1 MEPGGGIAKLKGM
14 KLFAACAAVVCLTLG
29 SARADTFLV
38 LPFSNVSKYANISW
52 VGESVS
58 ETVREA
64 LARQRLMSIDREDR
78 QEAYR
83 RLGLRSDATPT
94 RATVIKIGQSLDAD
108 QVIYGEFDLGAPP
121 VGAPITRGSLKITAH
136 VLDLRHTRQGP
147 EFSEIGA
154 LQDLAGL
161 QRHLAWRALQF
172 VSSKSA
178 PGEAEFA
185 RDWPQIRVE
194 AIESYIRGL
203 LASSPDQKHKL
214 FSQAVQLQPDY
225 SQACYQLGMLEYA
238 KKQYA
243 AAAGWLERVA
253 RVDAH
258 YRQALF
264 YLGICRFNAGDYA
277 AAQAAFEKVASE
289 VPLNEVYNNLGAAQS
304 RNNDPR
310 ALESFA
316 KALEGDSTDPA
327 YHFNYGYE
335 LWKQG
340 RFAAAADS
348 FRAAL
353 DRDPQDN
360 EAKIMLGR
368 CIKQT
373 GPRMA
378 DLKSSGLQRLKTNYE
393 ESAYWQLKAVLQ
405 PDKK

>member
-1 MEPGGGIAKLKGM
+1 MRLLP
-14 KLFAACAAVVCLTLG
+14 ACAAVVCVTV
-29 SARADTFLV
+29 SAAGADTFLV
-38 LPFSNVSKYANISW
+38 LPFSNSSRYPNINW

-58 ETVREA
+58 ETLREA
-64 LARQRLMSIDREDR
+64 LARQRLMIIDREDR
-78 QEAYR
+78 EEAYR
-83 RLGLRSDATPT
+83 RLGIRHDATPT
-94 RATVIKIGQSLDAD
+94 LATVMKIGQSLDAD
-108 QVIYGEFDLGAPP
+108 QVIYGEFNLTAPP
-121 VGAPITRGSLKITAH
+121 PGAPITRGSLKITAH

-147 EFSEIGA
+147 HFSETGA

-172 VSSKSA
+172 VSPRSS
-178 PGEAEFA
+178 PGEADFA
-185 RDWPQIRVE
+185 RAWPQIRVE

-203 LASSPDQKHKL
+203 LAFSPDQKYKL
-214 FSQAVQLQPDY
+214 FSQAVRLQPDY

-238 KKQYA
+238 KKRYA
-243 AAAGWLERVA
+243 AAAAWLEKVA
-253 RVDAH
+253 QVDAH

-264 YLGICRFNAGDYA
+264 YLGICRFHTGDYA
-277 AAQAAFEKVASE
+277 AAQTAFEQVASE
-289 VPLNEVYNNLGAAQS
+289 VPLNEVFNNLGAAQS

-310 ALESFA
+310 ALSSFA

-360 EAKIMLGR
+360 EAKIMLGK
-368 CIKQT
+368 CINHT

-378 DLKSSGLQRLKTNYE
+378 DLKAGGLQRLKTNYE
-393 ESAYWQLKAVLQ
+393 ENAYWQLKAALQ